1 MRKTYTILIAD
12 YVPLA
17 NRGEEAILR
26 GIEDLLGDRYAVR
39 LGVFDNVVQPTTQ
52 GNVTVFPWPWLF
64 RAQGNVAL
72 RGTRRLVH
80 DLVLTLQMRVGYYG
94 RLWNLIRPCGRAMTP
109 LRDFIAQTDLVLVG
123 HDGVFCSESCGVIHL
138 AQRMGKRVG
147 ILGASATLVP
157 KTRWYKGWL
166 YRRALRES
174 DFVVFREDHA
184 RASLRTVATCPE
196 KLRLAPD
203 PAFAMQPAEARAAR
217 DLLAA
222 YPVYETAR
230 REGRPLV
237 AVTVLE
243 KGRVYAQ
250 FRPELRGAVKRQ
262 AHAQYL
268 ADLLRE
274 LIHATDALV
283 LFLPH
288 AVEADASDVQAAKRV
303 VSCLLPNERN
313 ALILDRDMD
322 ARLLKATIRECH
334 FLVGER
340 THSLIAAMSLGIPFV
355 GLTNTQD
362 TRTHGIIGR
371 MMQCPDQLVNMDQ
384 DSAATAMR
392 KVWANWS
399 QRDRLIDHLK
409 QMMPKVEAELQV
421 SAHLARGVHA
431 VY

>member
-1 MRKTYTILIAD
+1 MQNTYTILIAD

-52 GNVTVFPWPWLF
+52 GNVTVFPWRWLF
-64 RAQGNVAL
+64 RAQGNRTL
-72 RGTRRLVH
+72 RGRRRLVH
-80 DLVLTLQMRVGYYG
+80 DLVLTLQMRAGYYG
-94 RLWNLIRPCGRAMTP
+94 RLWNLTRPCARAMAP
-109 LRDFIAQTDLVLVG
+109 LRDFFVRTDLVLVG

-138 AQRMGKRVG
+138 AQRSGKRVG
-147 ILGASATLVP
+147 LLGTSATLVP
-157 KTRWYKGWL
+157 KVRWYKGWL

-184 RASLRTVATCPE
+184 RTSLRCVATCPE

-203 PAFAMQPAEARAAR
+203 PAFAMQPAEVGVARE
-217 DLLAA
+217 LLAA
-222 YPVYETAR
+222 YPAYSTAC
-230 REGRPLV
+230 REGRPVV

-243 KGRVYAQ
+243 QGRVFAQ
-250 FRPELRGAVKRQ
+250 FRPELQGTAKRQ
-262 AHAQYL
+262 AHAQYI
-268 ADLLRE
+268 ADVLRE
-274 LIHATDALV
+274 LIRATDALV

-288 AVEADASDVQAAKRV
+288 AVEVDASDVQAANRV
-303 VSCLLPNERN
+303 VSCLSPHERN
-313 ALILDRDMD
+313 ALVLDRELD
-322 ARLLKATIRECH
+322 ARLLKAMIRECH

-362 TRTHGIIGR
+362 TRTHGIVGQ
-371 MMQCPDQLVNMDQ
+371 MMQCSDQLINIDQ
-384 DSAATAMR
+384 DSVATATR
-392 KVWANWS
+392 RVWANWS
-399 QRDRLIDHLK
+399 QRDRLRDHLMG
-409 QMMPKVEAELQV
+409 MMPRVEAELKV
-421 SAHLARGVHA
+421 ASHLARGVQA